1 MEQVLLSPK
10 EAERYNM
17 VQDRLIKEYK
27 IEKILSYYS
36 VSKRTFYVNLHK
48 FEKGGIEGLKSRW
61 GEHRKTKLSLEEKF
75 ARLFKKY
82 PYFSSY
88 EFSEII
94 DLNPRTIQRIIIRK
108 NLSRVPKAKKERR
121 AILENIKNPKKK
133 GEAQKTRR
141 KAHRERKTTSKG
153 YEEKTL

>member
-27 IEKILSYYS
+27 IEKILSYYG

-48 FEKGGIEGLKSRW
+48 FEKGGIEGIKSRW

-75 ARLFKKY
+75 VSLFKKY

-94 DLNPRTIQRIIIRK
+94 NLNPRTIQRILIRK
-108 NLSRVPKAKKERR
+108 NLSRVPKKKKERR
-121 AILENIKNPKKK
+121 AILENIKNPPKKRRGTENKEKSSQRKKK
-133 GEAQKTRR
+133 NKQRI
-141 KAHRERKTTSKG
+141 
-153 YEEKTL
+153 